1 MLKVSRGTILEAQG
15 EQQYEAGED
24 VLTIRPGDKSI
35 VGYDGFIHPLK
46 KCNVKLNMDSS
57 IEVEGDSATGL
68 ANYIVGWLNLQLDLK
83 ENLRKTM
90 LDVDDF
96 INTIEDVLVLI
107 GMQKEDVENE
117 EEMK

>member
-1 MLKVSRGTILEAQG
+1 
-15 EQQYEAGED
+15 
-24 VLTIRPGDKSI
+24 
-35 VGYDGFIHPLK
+35 
-46 KCNVKLNMDSS
+46 
-57 IEVEGDSATGL
+57 
-68 ANYIVGWLNLQLDLK
+68 
-83 ENLRKTM
+83 M